1 MEDSVTGSTQEPAG
15 PAPPANGWSA
25 WMTVEEVARNPEYS
39 APSVHGD
46 WRVAKMWLAKEL
58 LGEGVK

>member
-1 MEDSVTGSTQEPAG
+1 
-15 PAPPANGWSA
+15 
-25 WMTVEEVARNPEYS
+25 MTVEEVARNPEYS